1 MIITSIKA
9 GIINGTKTVNA
20 VMQTLGRFVLFEFK
34 HSELSTFQGGYL
46 LNVSVPGVG
55 FSVAGLDRA
64 KFGFYRFQ
72 SFLFI
77 VVIVISFLV
86 KTAF

>member
-1 MIITSIKA
+1 MVITSINA

-20 VMQTLGRFVLFEFK
+20 VIPTLGRFVLFEFK
-34 HSELSTFQGGYL
+34 HSELSTFHGGYL

-72 SFLFI
+72 SF
-77 VVIVISFLV
+77 VVYSCHSDFFLV